1 MALDSVPAWLDVTPA
16 QFGQAAAEGARLN
29 LSRQEL
35 AQRGQE
41 ENAKLQMSAAASAA
55 QLGMEQKR
63 LAATEQQMAMQHQLR
78 EDMLASNFQRAQT
91 QSAVARAY
99 HEAMIGL
106 GKQRLADTAAKTA
119 QVHKE
124 AAQALSDTQNFA
136 MFIAGG
142 GSIAEGLAKYPRAN
156 PRTVSLLERGT
167 KPAPLSSDRDKIVH
181 SNLTAAY
188 KAALKTGDLQQAGT
202 AAKQLREFDEKV
214 YPQGLRQ
221 PPAATA
227 GVAAPMPPAG
237 PPSPQNFIGTPG
249 GQNQFTG
256 TPQNFVGTPG
266 GQNQFVNPAS
276 TYRETQPVAAN
287 NAPKEIIRMTKD
299 GKKAVFDAD
308 TKKFLRYAD

>member
-1 MALDSVPAWLDVTPA
+1 MALDSVPPWLDVTPA

-41 ENAKLQMSAAASAA
+41 ENARLQMSAAASAA

-63 LAATEQQMAMQHQLR
+63 LAATEKQMAMQHQLR

-119 QVHKE
+119 QVHKD
-124 AAQALSDTQNFA
+124 AAQALSDTQNFS

-142 GSIAEGLAKYPRAN
+142 GSIAEGMAKYPRAN
-156 PRTVSLLERGT
+156 PRTVSLLTRPNAGQTENIERRT
-167 KPAPLSSDRDKIVH
+167 DVPAAPATPGSPAQPASKGYLGGMLFGLGAHPAIPAVPAQP
-181 SNLTAAY
+181 AAY
-188 KAALKTGDLQQAGT
+188 KTTLSETMKVPPGT
-202 AAKQLREFDEKV
+202 D
-214 YPQGLRQ
+214 
-221 PPAATA
+221 PASVFKSATA
-227 GVAAPMPPAG
+227 TNAPPTA
-237 PPSPQNFIGTPG
+237 T
-249 GQNQFTG
+249 
-256 TPQNFVGTPG
+256 
-266 GQNQFVNPAS
+266 
-276 TYRETQPVAAN
+276 
-287 NAPKEIIRMTKD
+287 APKEIVRMTKD